1 MGDAIVGICRF
12 SFLGWDDWVGG
23 REPWQHTPER
33 REKQRLA
40 LYAPDR
46 LEQRFTAFERVLLP
60 SIRAQTDPDFS
71 LWMLTSDALP
81 EPWMQRL
88 HDLCAGVEQI
98 SIIVSSAEDVGA
110 ALKRPLRQAAKANG
124 GPVLQ
129 FRIDDD
135 DALSQHFVAR
145 LRREARRLADLP
157 RVAISF
163 PRGLIIR
170 RYGKEEVRYW
180 RAHLPFIGAGAAVR
194 LADPG
199 KSIFAFKHRLIP
211 LEMTALSIVEGQSFV
226 ILRWD
231 AGDTA
236 TEQQKK
242 WPRNAVEIPPDEFLR
257 LTEGD
262 FPFLLDQ
269 DLGFV
274 TDP

>member
-1 MGDAIVGICRF
+1 MRDAIVGICRF

-23 REPWQHTPER
+23 RETWQHTPAR

-46 LEQRFTAFERVLLP
+46 LTQRFAAFEQLLLP

-71 LWMLTSDALP
+71 LWILTSDALP

-88 HDLCAGVEQI
+88 RDLCAGISQI
-98 SIIVSSAEDVGA
+98 SIIVSAAEDVGS
-110 ALKRPLRQAAKANG
+110 ALREPLRQAAKANG

-135 DALSQHFVAR
+135 DALSRHFIAR
-145 LRREARRLADLP
+145 LRRAARRLADLP
-157 RVAISF
+157 RFAISF
-163 PRGLIIR
+163 PRGLLIR
-170 RYGKEEVRYW
+170 RYGDEPVSYW

-199 KSIFAFKHRLIP
+199 RSIFAFKHRLIP
-211 LEMTALSIVEGQSFV
+211 QEMLALTSVEGQNFV
-226 ILRWD
+226 ILRWS

-236 TEQQKK
+236 AEQRKN
-242 WPRNAVEIPPDEFLR
+242 WLRNPVEIPPDEFLR
-257 LTEGD
+257 LAEDD
-262 FPFLLDQ
+262 FSFLLDQ
-269 DLGFV
+269 DLGFI